1 VERIPRVLDNLK
13 EILSRL
19 SKKQQVILG
28 MSTVFA
34 FVGILL
40 MGLVA
45 AKKPLALLYSGLDE
59 KTMAELVD
67 KVDSMGIKYKH
78 KNGALYIEKNQ
89 RDKVRLG
96 LAKQGLPRRGQSG
109 YELLD
114 NISGFGTT
122 SEMFEA
128 TYWRAKE
135 GEIARTLV
143 SMDEIEDARVHIAP
157 QVKAAFVRSGN
168 EPSSS
173 VMIKMRGGAS
183 PDKEIANSIK
193 YLVALAVRGMNI
205 KHVTVIDATSGRV
218 VGGNSGDPEM
228 ARIEKRIELEQSMGI
243 NLESLISAYVGR
255 ENVKVQV
262 SVDLNSDI
270 EITRQKI
277 IDPESRVIISTSNSE
292 QKETSDSSDNGTVS
306 VKENIPGGD
315 AGGAGNSKSAS
326 SQSQEKVN
334 YEVSQTEI
342 ENQNMPGNINR
353 LSVAVMVD
361 GLESKEEDGSI
372 TWKART
378 PEELDAI
385 QELVKSAIGFS
396 EKRGDIVTVKS
407 LEFVKP
413 PQLTKAPHAVFQAFE
428 ENFELI
434 IEVIALLLSIAGI
447 SFGVVRPILNMGGDS
462 KHKDEIK
469 KLRSMYEEQI
479 QALLPEEIEII
490 EENTMQ
496 SLISEVEK
504 AIIDD
509 PEEALSVIR
518 AWLHSGNQGLAIDS
532 NEKKPAALSSAG

>member
-326 SQSQEKVN
+326 
-334 YEVSQTEI
+334 
-342 ENQNMPGNINR
+342 
-353 LSVAVMVD
+353 
-361 GLESKEEDGSI
+361 
-372 TWKART
+372 
-378 PEELDAI
+378 
-385 QELVKSAIGFS
+385 FS